1 MTTQG
6 LPPILVDTNVVSY
19 IYRAEPVAQ
28 PYLRSIAGHSPV
40 ISSQT
45 CEELLFEVLN
55 GNWGQR
61 HINELFRY
69 VNAEYTVAEYDLN
82 LVEIC
87 ARLRAESRRIGR
99 ELSAADA
106 WIAATAVLLDCPMLS
121 HDRDFGNLPVLEV
134 IHYDSPADDTR
145 H

>member
-6 LPPILVDTNVVSY
+6 LPPIVVDTSVVSY

-28 PYLRSIAGHSPV
+28 PYLRRIVGHSPV
-40 ISSQT
+40 ISFQT
-45 CEELLFEVLN
+45 YEELLFGVLIR
-55 GNWGQR
+55 NWGQR
-61 HINELFRY
+61 RINELFRY
-69 VNAEYTVAEYDLN
+69 VNAEYAVVGYDSN
-82 LVEIC
+82 LVETC

-106 WIAATAVLLDCPMLS
+106 WIAATAVLLNCPLLS
-121 HDRDFGNLPVLEV
+121 HDCDFGDLPGLQVV
-134 IHYDSPADDTR
+134 HCDSPADDTQ